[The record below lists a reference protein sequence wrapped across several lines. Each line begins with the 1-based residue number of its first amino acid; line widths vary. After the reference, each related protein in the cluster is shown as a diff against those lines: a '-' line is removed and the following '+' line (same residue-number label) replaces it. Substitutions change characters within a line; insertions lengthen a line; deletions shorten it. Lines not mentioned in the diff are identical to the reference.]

1 MIIHGRKQISEIVYA
16 RNASDGGG
24 AIRLSNIIRG
34 PQVVFGGL
42 KPTIDWLKAATKQA
56 ILGAFGVSDGKAV
69 IKATNAYL
77 NQLAATDPTKATALA
92 RFINAYAVED
102 AHIVYSLVPTL
113 GVRRWLGTNDGAHID
128 TGFKATDYA
137 HSYLYEVIW
146 KTAQSSGGSII
157 GTIANN
163 AGFGQ
168 IYVNGSISQ
177 LWGGVGNTNTNLNAS
192 LALDTEY
199 TDSVKFDFDA
209 GKVTRITDGVSQT
222 NTHNIST
229 RPSTSAFL
237 YAYNNGGSPAQ
248 KTKCSFA
255 DVKLYGDDVL
265 VKWFVPFIR
274 NNVNGMLD
282 LIGGTFYANA
292 GSGSFTISET
302 PATP

>member
-1 MIIHGRKQISEIVYA
+1 MIGKGAQYLTAAGFGRYRITA
-16 RNASDGGG
+16 ASLGSLDLLGTWRWLNGVTQR
-24 AIRLSNIIRG
+24 AIM
-34 PQVVFGGL
+34 
-42 KPTIDWLKAATKQA
+42 A
-56 ILGAFGVSDGKAV
+56 AFGADGAAV
-69 IKATNAYL
+69 IVATNEYL
-77 NQLAATDPTKATALA
+77 NGIAAQGQAGMAKATALA
-92 RFINAYAVED
+92 GFLNTYAVED
-102 AHIVYSLVPTL
+102 AHIVYSLIPTL

-177 LWGGVGNTNTNLNAS
+177 LWGGVGNTNTSLNAS

-255 DVKLYGDDVL
+255 EVKLYGDDVL

-302 PATP
+302 PTP